1 MGGIRELL
9 GSGTILGFPIT
20 AGVVPPMTI
29 MLLPPGGF
37 FVFGMLVMAANKLS
51 DRKAR
56 ELDCNACPIA
66 EACTVVCE
74 EKAGDE

>member
-1 MGGIRELL
+1 
-9 GSGTILGFPIT
+9 
-20 AGVVPPMTI
+20 MTI